1 MLDEKLKAKLEKKLA
16 KWGIDKQEVVND
28 FLNEL
33 ENDEE
38 EEKTAEENVETPKDP
53 VEEKHVDPVDP
64 VDPDE
69 VSNDKEKKTV
79 VANETP
85 VEPVVKDT
93 NVEVS
98 LYKTQ
103 IDDLNKKFDEL
114 KALLDAQ
121 VAKTNKAYE
130 ILDAQGK
137 TPDDKDDGFYAK
149 QLGSSDIRPN
159 FNNPSTTDNDMAN
172 LLQHKK
178 NR

>member
-33 ENDEE
+33 DNEEEE
-38 EEKTAEENVETPKDP
+38 EEKTTEENVEPQNEP
-53 VEEKHVDPVDP
+53 VEEKQV
-64 VDPDE
+64 E
-69 VSNDKEKKTV
+69 VSNDTEKKEAV
-79 VANETP
+79 VANETS

-93 NVEVS
+93 NAEVS

-159 FNNPSTTDNDMAN
+159 FNNPSTSDNDIAN

>member
-38 EEKTAEENVETPKDP
+38 EEKTTEENVETPEEP
-53 VEEKHVDPVDP
+53 VEEKQ
-64 VDPDE
+64 DE

-159 FNNPSTTDNDMAN
+159 FNNPSTSDNDMAN

>member
-38 EEKTAEENVETPKDP
+38 EEKTTEENVETPKEP
-53 VEEKHVDPVDP
+53 VEEKQ
-64 VDPDE
+64 DE

-137 TPDDKDDGFYAK
+137 IPDDKDDGFYAK

-159 FNNPSTTDNDMAN
+159 FNNPSTADNDMAN

>member
-38 EEKTAEENVETPKDP
+38 EEEKTAEENVETPKDP
-53 VEEKHVDPVDP
+53 VEEKQ
-64 VDPDE
+64 DE

>member
-38 EEKTAEENVETPKDP
+38 EEKTAEENVETPEDP
-53 VEEKHVDPVDP
+53 VEEK
-64 VDPDE
+64 PDE
-69 VSNDKEKKTV
+69 VSNDKEKKAV

>member
-33 ENDEE
+33 DNEE
-38 EEKTAEENVETPKDP
+38 EEKTTEENVEPQNEP
-53 VEEKHVDPVDP
+53 VEEKQV
-64 VDPDE
+64 E
-69 VSNDKEKKTV
+69 VSNDTEKKEAV
-79 VANETP
+79 VANETS

-93 NVEVS
+93 NIEVS

-137 TPDDKDDGFYAK
+137 TPEDEDDSIYAK

-159 FNNPSTTDNDMAN
+159 FNNPSTSDNDIAN
-172 LLQHKK
+172 RLQHKK

>member
-33 ENDEE
+33 DNEEEE
-38 EEKTAEENVETPKDP
+38 EEKTTEENVEPQKKP
-53 VEEKHVDPVDP
+53 VEEKQV
-64 VDPDE
+64 E
-69 VSNDKEKKTV
+69 VSNDTEKKEAV
-79 VANETP
+79 VANETS

-93 NVEVS
+93 NIEVS

-137 TPDDKDDGFYAK
+137 TPEDEDDSIYAK

-159 FNNPSTTDNDMAN
+159 FNNPSTSDNDIAN
-172 LLQHKK
+172 RLQHKK

>member
-38 EEKTAEENVETPKDP
+38 EEEKTTEENVETPKEP
-53 VEEKHVDPVDP
+53 VEEKQ
-64 VDPDE
+64 DE

-159 FNNPSTTDNDMAN
+159 FNNPSTADNDIAN

>member
-38 EEKTAEENVETPKDP
+38 EEKTAEENVETPEEP
-53 VEEKHVDPVDP
+53 VEEK
-64 VDPDE
+64 PDE

-159 FNNPSTTDNDMAN
+159 FNNPSTSDNDMAN

>member
-38 EEKTAEENVETPKDP
+38 EEKTAEENVETPEEP
-53 VEEKHVDPVDP
+53 VEEKQ
-64 VDPDE
+64 DE
-69 VSNDKEKKTV
+69 VSNDKEKKAV

>member
-38 EEKTAEENVETPKDP
+38 EEKTAEENVETPEDP
-53 VEEKHVDPVDP
+53 VEEK
-64 VDPDE
+64 PDE

-159 FNNPSTTDNDMAN
+159 FNNPSTSDNDMAN

>member
-38 EEKTAEENVETPKDP
+38 EEEKTTEENVETPKEP
-53 VEEKHVDPVDP
+53 VEEKQ
-64 VDPDE
+64 DE
-69 VSNDKEKKTV
+69 VSNDKEKETV

-137 TPDDKDDGFYAK
+137 TPEGEDDGFYAK

-159 FNNPSTTDNDMAN
+159 FNNPSTADNDIAN

>member
-38 EEKTAEENVETPKDP
+38 EEKTAEENVETPEDP
-53 VEEKHVDPVDP
+53 VEEK
-64 VDPDE
+64 PDE

>member
-33 ENDEE
+33 DNEE
-38 EEKTAEENVETPKDP
+38 EEKTTEENVEPQNEP
-53 VEEKHVDPVDP
+53 VEENQV
-64 VDPDE
+64 E
-69 VSNDKEKKTV
+69 VSNDTEKKEAV
-79 VANETP
+79 VANETS

-93 NVEVS
+93 NIEVS

-137 TPDDKDDGFYAK
+137 TPEDEDDSIYAK

-159 FNNPSTTDNDMAN
+159 FNNPSTSDNDIAN
-172 LLQHKK
+172 RLQHKK

>member
-38 EEKTAEENVETPKDP
+38 EEKTTEENVETPKAP
-53 VEEKHVDPVDP
+53 VEEKQ
-64 VDPDE
+64 DE
-69 VSNDKEKKTV
+69 VSNDKEKKTD

-85 VEPVVKDT
+85 VESVVKDT

-159 FNNPSTTDNDMAN
+159 FNNPSTSDNDMAN

>member
-33 ENDEE
+33 DNEEE
-38 EEKTAEENVETPKDP
+38 EEKTTEENVEPQNEP
-53 VEEKHVDPVDP
+53 VEEKQV
-64 VDPDE
+64 E
-69 VSNDKEKKTV
+69 VSNDTEKKEAV

-93 NVEVS
+93 NAEVS

-137 TPDDKDDGFYAK
+137 TPEDEDDSIYAK

-159 FNNPSTTDNDMAN
+159 FNNPSTSDNDMAN

>member
-33 ENDEE
+33 DNEEE
-38 EEKTAEENVETPKDP
+38 EEKTTEENVEPQKKP
-53 VEEKHVDPVDP
+53 VEEKQV
-64 VDPDE
+64 E
-69 VSNDKEKKTV
+69 VSNDTEKKEAV
-79 VANETP
+79 VANETS

-93 NVEVS
+93 NIEVS

-137 TPDDKDDGFYAK
+137 TPEAEDDSIYAN
-149 QLGSSDIRPN
+149 QSGSSDIRPN
-159 FNNPSTTDNDMAN
+159 FNNPSTSDNDIAN
-172 LLQHKK
+172 RLQHKK

>member
-1 MLDEKLKAKLEKKLA
+1 MLDEKLKVKLEKKLA

-33 ENDEE
+33 DNEEEE
-38 EEKTAEENVETPKDP
+38 EEKTTEENVEPQKEP
-53 VEEKHVDPVDP
+53 VEEKQV
-64 VDPDE
+64 E
-69 VSNDKEKKTV
+69 VSNDTGKKEAV
-79 VANETP
+79 VANETS

-93 NVEVS
+93 NIEVS

-121 VAKTNKAYE
+121 VVKTNKAYE

-137 TPDDKDDGFYAK
+137 IPEGEDDGIYAK

-159 FNNPSTTDNDMAN
+159 FNNPSTSDNDIAN
-172 LLQHKK
+172 RLQHKK

>member
-38 EEKTAEENVETPKDP
+38 EETTEENVETP
-53 VEEKHVDPVDP
+53 EE
-64 VDPDE
+64 
-69 VSNDKEKKTV
+69 
-79 VANETP
+79 P

-93 NVEVS
+93 NAEVS

-159 FNNPSTTDNDMAN
+159 FNNPSTSDNDMAN

-178 NR
+178 NH

>member
-33 ENDEE
+33 DNEE
-38 EEKTAEENVETPKDP
+38 EEKTTEENVEPQNEP
-53 VEEKHVDPVDP
+53 VEEKQV
-64 VDPDE
+64 E
-69 VSNDKEKKTV
+69 VSNDTEKKEAV
-79 VANETP
+79 VANETS

-93 NVEVS
+93 NIEVS

-137 TPDDKDDGFYAK
+137 TPEDEDDSIYVK

-159 FNNPSTTDNDMAN
+159 FNNPSTSDNDIAN
-172 LLQHKK
+172 RLQHKK

>member
-38 EEKTAEENVETPKDP
+38 EEKTTEENVETPKEP
-53 VEEKHVDPVDP
+53 VEEKQ
-64 VDPDE
+64 DE

-137 TPDDKDDGFYAK
+137 TPDDKDDDFYAK

-159 FNNPSTTDNDMAN
+159 FNNPSTSDNDMAN

>member
-38 EEKTAEENVETPKDP
+38 EEKTTEENVETPKEP
-53 VEEKHVDPVDP
+53 VEEKQ
-64 VDPDE
+64 DE

-159 FNNPSTTDNDMAN
+159 FNNPSTSDNDMAN

>member
-38 EEKTAEENVETPKDP
+38 EEKTAEENVETPEEP
-53 VEEKHVDPVDP
+53 VEEKQ
-64 VDPDE
+64 DE

>member
-38 EEKTAEENVETPKDP
+38 EEKTTEENVETPKEP
-53 VEEKHVDPVDP
+53 VEEKQ
-64 VDPDE
+64 DE

-159 FNNPSTTDNDMAN
+159 INNPSTPDNDIAN
-172 LLQHKK
+172 LLQQKK

>member
-38 EEKTAEENVETPKDP
+38 EENTAEENVETPEDP
-53 VEEKHVDPVDP
+53 VEEK
-64 VDPDE
+64 PDE

>member
-33 ENDEE
+33 DNEEE
-38 EEKTAEENVETPKDP
+38 EEKTTEENVEPQKEP
-53 VEEKHVDPVDP
+53 VEEKQV
-64 VDPDE
+64 E
-69 VSNDKEKKTV
+69 VSNDTEKKEAV
-79 VANETP
+79 VANETS

-93 NVEVS
+93 NIEVS

-114 KALLDAQ
+114 KTLLDAQ

-137 TPDDKDDGFYAK
+137 TQEGEDDSIYAK

-159 FNNPSTTDNDMAN
+159 FNNPSTSDNDIAN

>member
-38 EEKTAEENVETPKDP
+38 EEKTTEENVETPKAP
-53 VEEKHVDPVDP
+53 VEEKQ
-64 VDPDE
+64 DE
-69 VSNDKEKKTV
+69 VSNDKEKKTD

-85 VEPVVKDT
+85 VESVVKDT

-159 FNNPSTTDNDMAN
+159 FNNPSTSDNDIAN
-172 LLQHKK
+172 RLQHKK

>member
-38 EEKTAEENVETPKDP
+38 EEKTTEEDVETPKEP
-53 VEEKHVDPVDP
+53 VEEKQ
-64 VDPDE
+64 DE
-69 VSNDKEKKTV
+69 VSNDKEKKTD

-159 FNNPSTTDNDMAN
+159 FNNPSTSDNDMAN

>member
-38 EEKTAEENVETPKDP
+38 EEKTTEENVETPKEP
-53 VEEKHVDPVDP
+53 VEEKQDD
-64 VDPDE
+64 

-137 TPDDKDDGFYAK
+137 TPDDQDDGFYAK

-159 FNNPSTTDNDMAN
+159 FNNPSTSDNDMAN

>member
-38 EEKTAEENVETPKDP
+38 EEKTTEENVETPKEP
-53 VEEKHVDPVDP
+53 VEEKQ
-64 VDPDE
+64 DE

-159 FNNPSTTDNDMAN
+159 FNNPSSSDNDMAN

>member
-33 ENDEE
+33 DNEEEE
-38 EEKTAEENVETPKDP
+38 EEKTTEENVEPQNEP
-53 VEEKHVDPVDP
+53 VEEKQV
-64 VDPDE
+64 E
-69 VSNDKEKKTV
+69 VSNDTEKKEAV
-79 VANETP
+79 VANETS

-93 NVEVS
+93 NIEVS

-137 TPDDKDDGFYAK
+137 TPEDEDDSIYAK

-159 FNNPSTTDNDMAN
+159 FNNPSTSDNDIAN
-172 LLQHKK
+172 RLQHKK